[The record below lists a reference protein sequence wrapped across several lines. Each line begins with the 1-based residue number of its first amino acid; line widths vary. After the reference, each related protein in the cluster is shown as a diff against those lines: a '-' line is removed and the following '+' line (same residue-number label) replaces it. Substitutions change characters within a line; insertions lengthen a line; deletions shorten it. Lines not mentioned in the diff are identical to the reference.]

1 MVVIGTTMF
10 FVIGKVSCLAVVA
23 VLFLTCGKSAATEDA
38 SWTTL
43 QLRTSGGFTGRGN
56 GNLLISSDG
65 HVAVE
70 DPVLPGKTAKSCE
83 GRLSAEQLRKL
94 NEVISQIRPN
104 GWNLGGLN
112 AAAPDAFHYHLELTS
127 GAKGKEKIHEADWYD
142 NTRNLLP
149 GDLNSLAEFVWQV
162 KASVSEKCRI
172 RGELRDSQ

>member
-1 MVVIGTTMF
+1 MF
-10 FVIGKVSCLAVVA
+10 FVIGKTSCLAVVT
-23 VLFLTCGKSAATEDA
+23 VLFLTCGKSVATEDT

-56 GNLLISSDG
+56 GNVLISSDG

-83 GRLSAEQLRKL
+83 GKLSVDQLRQLKQ
-94 NEVISQIRPN
+94 VISQTRPA
-104 GWNLGGLN
+104 GWSLGGLD

-127 GAKGKEKIHEADWYD
+127 GAKGKEKIHEADWFD

-149 GDLNSLAEFVWQV
+149 GDLNALADVVSQV
-162 KASVSEKCRI
+162 KASVSMKCR
-172 RGELRDSQ
+172 G